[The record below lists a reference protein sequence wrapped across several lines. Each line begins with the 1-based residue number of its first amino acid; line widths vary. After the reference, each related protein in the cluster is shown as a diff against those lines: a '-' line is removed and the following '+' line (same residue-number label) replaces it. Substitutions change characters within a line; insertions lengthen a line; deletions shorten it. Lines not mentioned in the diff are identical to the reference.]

1 MAQKW
6 LELGHGFCIP
16 TNFEKQ
22 NDDVLQK
29 INDEDDLDDF
39 IPIGKDGE
47 INIKSN
53 HANFNNI
60 LDLIHES
67 GPTYYD
73 ERLESVNKEDFESKL
88 KTGVEFTI
96 TFCELEPPQLQLETT

>member
-53 HANFNNI
+53 HPNFNNI

-96 TFCELEPPQLQLETT
+96 TF